1 MIEAAESDS
10 PLRLFFA
17 LGCPA
22 DLAGRLCRWRDSLGI
37 EGRPVPA
44 TNLHLT
50 LAFLGAQPARR
61 LTELTQ
67 LGERLDT
74 QGFALQLERFGMLG
88 EDVACLF
95 AEQIPEAL
103 LRLNRQLREGLEELG
118 ITLDPRPFRP
128 HLTLLRQAAP
138 IDDSH
143 APAFAWDVRQ
153 FGLYLSQNSAEG
165 VRYQPLANWAL
176 TRAR

>member
-1 MIEAAESDS
+1 MIEATESDS

-17 LGCPA
+17 LDCPA
-22 DLAGRLCRWRDSLGI
+22 HLAGSICRWRDSLGLA
-37 EGRPVPA
+37 GRPVPA
-44 TNLHLT
+44 ANLHLT
-50 LAFLGAQPARR
+50 LAFLGAQPASRVSA
-61 LTELTQ
+61 LTQ
-67 LGERLDT
+67 LGERLDA
-74 QGFALQLERFGMLG
+74 QGFALQLDRFGMLG
-88 EDVACLF
+88 EDFACLF
-95 AEQIPEAL
+95 AEQIPEGL
-103 LRLNRQLREGLEELG
+103 LRLNRQLREGLDELG

-165 VRYQPLANWAL
+165 VRYQPLASWML
-176 TRAR
+176 ARER

>member
-1 MIEAAESDS
+1 MIEVAASDS

-22 DLAGRLCRWRDSLGI
+22 DLAGSICHWRDSLGI

-44 TNLHLT
+44 ANLHLT
-50 LAFLGAQPARR
+50 LAFLGAQPASR
-61 LTELTQ
+61 LAALTQ
-67 LGERLDT
+67 LGERLDA
-74 QGFALQLERFGMLG
+74 QGFALQLDRFGMLG
-88 EDVACLF
+88 EDFACLF
-95 AEQIPEAL
+95 VEQIPEAL
-103 LRLNRQLREGLEELG
+103 LRLHRQLREGLEELG
-118 ITLDPRPFRP
+118 ISLDPRPFRP
-128 HLTLLRQAAP
+128 HLSLLRQAAR
-138 IDDSH
+138 IDTD

-165 VRYQPLANWAL
+165 VRYQPLASWAL

>member
-1 MIEAAESDS
+1 MIGAANSDS
-10 PLRLFFA
+10 PLRLFLA

-22 DLAGRLCRWRDSLGI
+22 ELAGSICRWRDSLGI
-37 EGRPVPA
+37 EGPVPA
-44 TNLHLT
+44 ANLHLT
-50 LAFLGAQPARR
+50 LAFLGAQPASR
-61 LTELTQ
+61 LTELMQ
-67 LGERLDT
+67 LGERLDA
-74 QGFALQLERFGMLG
+74 QGFALQLDRFGMLG
-88 EDVACLF
+88 DGFACLF

-103 LRLNRQLREGLEELG
+103 LRLNGQLREGLEELG
-118 ITLDPRPFRP
+118 IALDPRPFRP

-165 VRYQPLANWAL
+165 VRYQPLSSWTL
-176 TRAR
+176 ARER